1 MPKPLCEDNRDID
14 CEVPFA
20 GGLADAAGRSGLR
33 LSGWIGGAAP
43 RGERGMLAVPLDPA
57 MRLYSNPFYAFLEQS
72 ILEWGEL
79 RIENDGAPEFE

>member
-1 MPKPLCEDNRDID
+1 
-14 CEVPFA
+14 
-20 GGLADAAGRSGLR
+20 
-33 LSGWIGGAAP
+33 
-43 RGERGMLAVPLDPA
+43 MLAVPLDPA